1 MKCQVADIVCIVIS
15 SKTPVDALNAHDCL
29 VLCLVVMKCIFCLL
43 QALLN
48 NPTSLTVTPDGV
60 LYIADM
66 GNLRVHSVVTQLP
79 QPVHTHYR

>member
-1 MKCQVADIVCIVIS
+1 MALVSLCSGPLDGYS
-15 SKTPVDALNAHDCL
+15 MLSTPVA
-29 VLCLVVMKCIFCLL
+29 VKSTVFIS

-66 GNLRVHSVVTQLP
+66 GNLRVHSVVTMLP
-79 QPVHTHYR
+79 EAKHGRYR